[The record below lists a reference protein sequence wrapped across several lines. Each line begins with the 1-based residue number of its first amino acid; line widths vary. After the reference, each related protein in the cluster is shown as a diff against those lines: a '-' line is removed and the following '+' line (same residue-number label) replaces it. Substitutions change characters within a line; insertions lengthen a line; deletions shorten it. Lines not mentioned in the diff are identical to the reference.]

1 MLESKGSQH
10 LCYWHCE
17 ADNSS
22 LQRAVSTLEGVQQH
36 PWSLVSTHQMPA
48 ATPHNRWWWPG
59 MPADISECPVRRPN
73 HPWVGGS
80 HVCPRPIINPNFL
93 RGSQAWEFFKS
104 FVDDYDVYPLLCILN
119 RGFTFLCNGGS
130 GLGWSFHIPS
140 TGWNAKC
147 RNKKYQCRNLKNEK
161 EEEKIWFT
169 CDRKTEAVN
178 FFLNY
183 KPGSRCRPKYS
194 KKKPNM

>member
-1 MLESKGSQH
+1 MNCHPDLRSYLKIRKKSLTWCLYFNHSNLNSCWLKSKNIHSKILPAITFPLFFFFYKYVLESKGSQH

-17 ADNSS
+17 PDNSL

-80 HVCPRPIINPNFL
+80 HICPRPIINPSFL

-104 FVDDYDVYPLLCILN
+104 FVDDYDV
-119 RGFTFLCNGGS
+119 
-130 GLGWSFHIPS
+130 
-140 TGWNAKC
+140 
-147 RNKKYQCRNLKNEK
+147 
-161 EEEKIWFT
+161 
-169 CDRKTEAVN
+169 
-178 FFLNY
+178 
-183 KPGSRCRPKYS
+183 
-194 KKKPNM
+194 